1 MGRLEEIAYEL
12 KNLWSYLTRQ
22 ELSEY
27 YGVSE
32 RTLFTYS
39 KKLNLPKRL
48 IEMFK
53 KRQVNQLSYG
63 YIKIISM

>member
-32 RTLFTYS
+32 RTLFT
-39 KKLNLPKRL
+39 
-48 IEMFK
+48 
-53 KRQVNQLSYG
+53 
-63 YIKIISM
+63 

>member
-39 KKLNLPKRL
+39 KKLNLPKKIDRNGQITFYRL
-48 IEMFK
+48 CQFQYSCY
-53 KRQVNQLSYG
+53 RW
-63 YIKIISM
+63 